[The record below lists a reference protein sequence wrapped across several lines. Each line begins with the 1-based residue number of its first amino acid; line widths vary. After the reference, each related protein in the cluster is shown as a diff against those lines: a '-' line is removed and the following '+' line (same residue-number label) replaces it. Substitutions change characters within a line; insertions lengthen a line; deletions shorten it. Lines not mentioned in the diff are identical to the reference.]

1 MIILQLKLLNKY
13 SHRDV
18 EKAETDS
25 FEVILNFKGVFQQM
39 PLLFTVLPAIPRF
52 EGRPLYKV
60 SKVVS
65 LTMRERERKSEESG
79 ARARGNLAKTA
90 MIVGANLHAS
100 DVIIQTR
107 LGRDEW
113 ILAADQKI
121 PKIGHLMTAEN

>member
-18 EKAETDS
+18 EKTETDS
-25 FEVILNFKGVFQQM
+25 LEVILNFKGGLFQQL

-65 LTMRERERKSEESG
+65 LTTGEEKRE
-79 ARARGNLAKTA
+79 ARAREGKPREERDD
-90 MIVGANLHAS
+90 HWCEKS
-100 DVIIQTR
+100 TR
-107 LGRDEW
+107 F
-113 ILAADQKI
+113 
-121 PKIGHLMTAEN
+121 